1 MNFSGGSLF
10 FLLLSHL
17 PSIFSGGIK
26 QKVGHSR
33 GSGGNTKKISLNNL
47 FCTMKII
54 LALSVLFSPFGI
66 AQEFIKA
73 IEDNS
78 YFIEE
83 AYNQDEY
90 VVQHIFNATR
100 SQTGRTLEASFT
112 QEWPIVGQTHQFSF
126 TLPYFLNLLNS
137 PKNEGLSDVMLN
149 YRYQWI
155 NENGLAVSPR
165 FSLILP
171 TGNEAQGFG
180 DGVVGAQINLPV
192 SKRFSNEIVTHY
204 NAGFTILPN
213 VQYTTLKAMVTEYFV
228 GASGIYLA
236 NKHFNVMTE
245 VLYTSYGSKFGRTN
259 ELIIS
264 PGMRW
269 AINIS
274 ELQIVPGL
282 AFPFYFNSGKQEN
295 GFFFYLSFEHYFF

>member
-1 MNFSGGSLF
+1 MRIFFILFIISTVLSFS
-10 FLLLSHL
+10 
-17 PSIFSGGIK
+17 
-26 QKVGHSR
+26 
-33 GSGGNTKKISLNNL
+33 
-47 FCTMKII
+47 
-54 LALSVLFSPFGI
+54 
-66 AQEFIKA
+66 QEFSKA

-83 AYNQDEY
+83 AYNQEEH
-90 VVQHIFNATR
+90 VVQHIFNAAR
-100 SQTGRTLEASFT
+100 SQTGRTLEASFA
-112 QEWPIVGQTHQFSF
+112 QEWPIFGQTHQFSF
-126 TLPYFLNLLNS
+126 TVPYFVDPLNS
-137 PKNEGLSDVMLN
+137 PKNEGVGDVMLN

-165 FSLILP
+165 FSLVLP

-204 NAGFTILPN
+204 NVGLTILPN
-213 VQYTTLKAMVTEYFV
+213 VQFTTSKATVTEYFI
-228 GASGIYLA
+228 GISGIYLA

-245 VLYTSYGSKFGRTN
+245 VLYTSYGSKFGRAN

-269 AINIS
+269 AIDIG

-295 GFFFYLSFEHYFF
+295 GFFLYLSFEHPY